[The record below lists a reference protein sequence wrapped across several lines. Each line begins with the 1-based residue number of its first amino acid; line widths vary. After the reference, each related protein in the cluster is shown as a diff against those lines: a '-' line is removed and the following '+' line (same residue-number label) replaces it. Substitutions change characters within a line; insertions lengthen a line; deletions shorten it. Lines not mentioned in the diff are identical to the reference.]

1 MLLLRNKATTEKKIN
16 AINMISRIP
25 RQNYLD
31 AHSFFLFVHSGR
43 SGCGENYATLLSY
56 LKVSA
61 RAKEL
66 SLGRGKKMVIFV
78 EWTFEL

>member
-1 MLLLRNKATTEKKIN
+1 MLLLRNKATTEKRIN

-43 SGCGENYATLLSY
+43 PGCGENYETLLSY
-56 LKVSA
+56 LKVAA

-66 SLGRGKKMVIFV
+66 SLGGKKMVIFV